1 MEENQFDTGHIST
14 QYHKALDEILSK
26 TLEMSGIVEASYSD
40 ALAGLIN
47 GESSLSKKV
56 ATDDFI
62 VNKMEIEI
70 DEKCNTIL
78 ALQTPVASD
87 LRSIITIL
95 RIITDLERVG
105 DEAEKIARMSLKLNY
120 ENIDMEL
127 LKTLEHLGN
136 STSKILHNSIDA
148 YARKSV
154 EHALE
159 VIKDDKKIDIEFKA

>member
-1 MEENQFDTGHIST
+1 
-14 QYHKALDEILSK
+14 
-26 TLEMSGIVEASYSD
+26 MSGIVEASYSD

-95 RIITDLERVG
+95 RIITDLERVC

-127 LKTLEHLGN
+127 SLIH
-136 STSKILHNSIDA
+136 I
-148 YARKSV
+148 
-154 EHALE
+154 
-159 VIKDDKKIDIEFKA
+159 

>member
-62 VNKMEIEI
+62 VVS
-70 DEKCNTIL
+70 TI
-78 ALQTPVASD
+78 
-87 LRSIITIL
+87 
-95 RIITDLERVG
+95 
-105 DEAEKIARMSLKLNY
+105 Y
-120 ENIDMEL
+120 
-127 LKTLEHLGN
+127 TLTVSYTHL
-136 STSKILHNSIDA
+136 TLPT
-148 YARKSV
+148 
-154 EHALE
+154 
-159 VIKDDKKIDIEFKA
+159 KA